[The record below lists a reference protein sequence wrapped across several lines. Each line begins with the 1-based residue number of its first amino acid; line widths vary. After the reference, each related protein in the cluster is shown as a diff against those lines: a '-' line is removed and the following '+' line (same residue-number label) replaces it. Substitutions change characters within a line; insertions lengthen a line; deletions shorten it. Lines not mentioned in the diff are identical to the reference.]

1 MSQRLLADDPTIS
14 AEEWYR
20 RMVES
25 EGTQRRRYVE
35 TRSIQELRD
44 ARGDRCRRCGS
55 RSKLE
60 FAHVKETSVRGR
72 GRGQMVRYCDIKRN
86 PGSYELLCW
95 HCHHE
100 FDRKG
105 GYRVFFGLLLVE
117 WLNQVRGDRGEIT
130 DEKRDQSDETEA
142 SVCASSAA

>member
-1 MSQRLLADDPTIS
+1 MVGFSKEREIEMLCAALEGSKP
-14 AEEWYR
+14 R
-20 RMVES
+20 RI
-25 EGTQRRRYVE
+25 E

-44 ARGDRCRRCGS
+44 ARGNRCRRCGS
-55 RSKLE
+55 KSKLE

-86 PGSYELLCW
+86 PDAYELLCW

-117 WLNQVRGDRGEIT
+117 WLNGGRNGKQNAKGGS
-130 DEKRDQSDETEA
+130 QSDETEA